1 MILFNKVIKL
11 LKKALIGERSIDI
24 VSLFQS
30 CSNTVRFDNIG
41 LIEGYKYISIGSN
54 TSFQRDLYL
63 TAWDQYGDQ
72 QFVPELKIGSDCF
85 IGAWNHITCVNRIVI
100 GNGLLTGK
108 WVTITDNSHGTTDY
122 KDLQIP
128 PAKRK
133 IYSKGPIIIGNN
145 VWIGDKA
152 TILAGVTIGDGAVIA
167 ANSVVTKDV
176 PPFSVVAGSPAKIIQ
191 QEESNRKK
199 H

>member
-1 MILFNKVIKL
+1 MNILYKVINI
-11 LKKALIGERSIDI
+11 LKNSIKARRTVDI
-24 VSLFQS
+24 VTMFHS
-30 CSNTVRFDNIG
+30 CDNTVRFDNIG
-41 LIEGYKYISIGSN
+41 LIEGFKYISIGHN
-54 TSFQRDLYL
+54 TTFQRDIYL
-63 TAWDQYGDQ
+63 TAWDRYGEQ
-72 QFVPELKIGSDCF
+72 QFIPELKIGSDCS

-133 IYSKGPIIIGNN
+133 IFSKGAVIIGNN

-176 PPFSVVAGSPAKIIQ
+176 PPFSVVAGSPAKII
-191 QEESNRKK
+191 RKD
-199 H
+199 

>member
-1 MILFNKVIKL
+1 MNLLYKISNLIKQTLKVRETVDFVTLFK
-11 LKKALIGERSIDI
+11 
-24 VSLFQS
+24 S
-30 CSNTVRFDNIG
+30 CDNTVRFDNIG
-41 LIEGYKYISIGSN
+41 LIEGFKYIAIGPN
-54 TSFQRDLYL
+54 TTFQRDIYL
-63 TAWDQYGDQ
+63 TAWDRYDKQ
-72 QFVPELKIGSDCF
+72 QFIPELTIGSDCA

-122 KDLQIP
+122 EDLQLP

-133 IYSKGPIIIGNN
+133 IFSKGPVIIGNN

-152 TILAGVTIGDGAVIA
+152 TILAGVKIGDGAVIA

-176 PPFSVVAGSPAKIIQ
+176 PSFSVVAGSPARIINQ
-191 QEESNRKK
+191 VATV
-199 H
+199 